1 MKFYVTYLDGSTDVV
16 TADNKNFI
24 LQDSLMIDTIE
35 WVDEQIVY
43 LEEVQIGKTYKFYP
57 EYC

>member
-16 TADNKNFI
+16 TAANKNFI
-24 LQDSLMIDTIE
+24 LQDMLNIDTIE
-35 WVDEQIVY
+35 WTDEQIVY
-43 LEEVQIGKTYKFYP
+43 LEEVQIGKIYKFYP